1 MQFCSSCVRKHCC
14 LEHGF
19 RGGSRLKFESLSARH
34 LDTYSK
40 LIVLMPRKGNLLQR
54 SPASMLRGIIG
65 SPAPFEG
72 VRRKFE
78 SFRSNNLHLNA
89 WFHPTYL
96 MRRWEFSGK
105 LWIKVYNY
113 SWKLY
118 NIQCKQ
124 LKSKYL
130 LVGSLTI
137 GSWWWRRR
145 SVDKE
150 VLKLRAAIYLKMQ
163 KCIDDRLAWTIGSS
177 GGIGR
182 SVTAVV

>member
-78 SFRSNNLHLNA
+78 SFRSNNLRSNA
-89 WFHPTYL
+89 WFRPTVL

-105 LWIKVYNY
+105 LWIKVYKLFEFCIISNAS
-113 SWKLY
+113 SWRV
-118 NIQCKQ
+118 NTC
-124 LKSKYL
+124 L
-130 LVGSLTI
+130 LVLWQLAVDDEDVGASIKRSLSSERLSILRCRNALT
-137 GSWWWRRR
+137 
-145 SVDKE
+145 VD
-150 VLKLRAAIYLKMQ
+150 
-163 KCIDDRLAWTIGSS
+163 
-177 GGIGR
+177 
-182 SVTAVV
+182 